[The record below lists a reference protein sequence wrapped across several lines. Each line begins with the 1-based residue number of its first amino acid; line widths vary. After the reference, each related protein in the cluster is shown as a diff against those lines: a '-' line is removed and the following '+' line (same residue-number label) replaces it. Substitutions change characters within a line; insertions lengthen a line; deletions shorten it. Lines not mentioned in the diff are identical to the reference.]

1 MKPKTLMNITIIQHI
16 HGEMTQSNIT
26 LCACQN
32 GIKQFQICL
41 NPTLVQCY
49 NESHNATKP
58 IKEHNYNATW
68 RWMNVAIQLNT

>member
-26 LCACQN
+26 LYVCQN

-41 NPTLVQCY
+41 NPTLAQCY
-49 NESHNATKP
+49 NETHNAMEP
-58 IKEHNYNATW
+58 IKEHNHIAKR
-68 RWMNVAIQLNT
+68 RWMNVAI